1 MPDTCSS
8 TPSFPFLYVKAAEKH
23 LSFAISK
30 ADCAL
35 VSGNMYRLLSKLQRR
50 HYNGIL
56 KNFSFLAETWIII
69 RVIG

>member
-1 MPDTCSS
+1 MP
-8 TPSFPFLYVKAAEKH
+8 AEEH

-50 HYNGIL
+50 HYTGIL